1 MNKIQPP
8 TNDELKELTNQVLE
22 IYEDG
27 KYANE
32 PTDDKDKQQKDN
44 RKKEIKAALKVIL
57 STNDKKKIV
66 EKRVCGSLLNHIRE
80 YNPEKIK
87 ELRKLNMDK
96 KRKIT
101 MLEERIAFIEGDNI
115 GRCELCKTKFQD
127 LQKEAYDEITDEEHL
142 FNQLREEKEKTS
154 RWRKEFINKGN
165 QSQKLSDELQFL
177 KREHH
182 IISNEDWRKQQQE
195 MMDIINE
202 NKKLKDKVNKYE
214 NKANSKELSKE
225 QKKLNKIKK
234 AEEALQKM
242 KDEMN
247 DSDSDS
253 D

>member
-44 RKKEIKAALKVIL
+44 RKKEIKSALKVIL

-80 YNPEKIK
+80 YKPEKIR
-87 ELRKLNMDK
+87 ELRRLNMEK

-115 GRCELCKTKFQD
+115 GRCELCKTKFED

-154 RWRKEFINKGN
+154 RWKKEFINKGH
-165 QSQKLSDELQFL
+165 QLQKISDELQFI
-177 KREHH
+177 KRENH

-195 MMDIINE
+195 MMDIFNE
-202 NKKLKDKVNKYE
+202 NKKLKDKV
-214 NKANSKELSKE
+214 NSKELSKE

-242 KDEMN
+242 KDDMN
-247 DSDSDS
+247 DSDSD
-253 D
+253 

>member
-44 RKKEIKAALKVIL
+44 RKKEIKSALKVIL

-80 YNPEKIK
+80 YKPEKIR
-87 ELRKLNMDK
+87 ELRRLNMEK

-115 GRCELCKTKFQD
+115 GRCELCKTKFED

-154 RWRKEFINKGN
+154 HWRKEFINKGN

-202 NKKLKDKVNKYE
+202 NKKLKEKVNG
-214 NKANSKELSKE
+214 KELSKE
-225 QKKLNKIKK
+225 QRKLNKIKK

-242 KDEMN
+242 KDDMN
-247 DSDSDS
+247 DDSD
-253 D
+253 